1 MRNDIDSVGGDGM
14 ALTPEEQR
22 IARLEELQTQ
32 RIIYIGQKIEEWNDL
47 VDKKQREIDNLKA
60 QRRIKMAE

>member
-1 MRNDIDSVGGDGM
+1 MTLSR
-14 ALTPEEQR
+14 AER

-32 RIIYIGQKIEEWNDL
+32 RIIYIGELMEKWNAL

-60 QRRIKMAE
+60 LTIRAVE